1 MISMPD
7 EAKLAKITEGL
18 LAFGPTVSHDSLF
31 PTVIP
36 EAAPLIATDPYAFL
50 IAVCLDRG
58 TKAQVIWT
66 IPYDMKMKLGHLDP
80 QLIYEMSLDELA
92 DLFTQL
98 PRKPRYLND
107 APKTVRDLTRF
118 VIEEC
123 SGDTSLVWEGRRAA
137 DVNRILRSIH
147 GVGAGIANMG
157 VLLIEKA
164 FDKRFSDLDRT
175 RMDIKPDVHTVRV
188 LYRLGASEAETIE
201 AAIEASRR
209 MNPSF
214 PGSLDGAL
222 WEIGRRWC
230 FASSPN
236 CEDCPMSRD
245 CARLVH

>member
-1 MISMPD
+1 MMD
-7 EAKLAKITEGL
+7 EARLTKITQAL
-18 LAFGPTVSHDSLF
+18 LEFTPTVPNTSLF
-31 PTVIP
+31 PTLVP
-36 EAAPLIATDPYAFL
+36 EAAPLIEADPYAFL

-80 QLIYEMSLDELA
+80 QLIHKMSLEELA
-92 DLFTQL
+92 ELFLQL
-98 PRKPRYLND
+98 PRKPRYVND
-107 APKTVRDLTRF
+107 APKTVHDLTRF
-118 VIEEC
+118 VVEEC
-123 SGDTSLVWEGRRAA
+123 NGDASLVWEGRRAA

-164 FDKRFSDLDRT
+164 FDKHFSDLDRS

-188 LYRLGASEAETIE
+188 LYRLGASEAESIE

-214 PGSLDGAL
+214 PGGLDGGL

-230 FASSPN
+230 FASKPN
-236 CEDCPMSRD
+236 CEDCPMKRD
-245 CARLVH
+245 CGKRI

>member
-1 MISMPD
+1 MID
-7 EAKLAKITEGL
+7 ETRLARITQTL
-18 LAFGPTVSHDSLF
+18 LEFTPTVPSSSLF
-31 PTVIP
+31 PTLVP
-36 EAAPLIATDPYAFL
+36 EAAPLIEIDPYAFL

-80 QLIYEMSLDELA
+80 QLIYKMSLEELT
-92 DLFTQL
+92 DLFSQL
-98 PRKPRYLND
+98 PRKPRYVND
-107 APKTVRDLTRF
+107 APKTILDLTRF

-123 SGDTSLVWEGRRAA
+123 SGDASLVWEGRRAA

-164 FDKRFSDLDRT
+164 FDVRFRDLDRT
-175 RMDIKPDVHTVRV
+175 GMDIKPDVHTMRV
-188 LYRLGASEAETIE
+188 LYRLGASDAQTFD
-201 AAIEASRR
+201 AALAASRA

-214 PGSLDGAL
+214 PGGLDGGL

-230 FASSPN
+230 FASNPN
-236 CEDCPMSRD
+236 CEDCLLNRD
-245 CARLVH
+245 CSKVFD